1 MTPRP
6 PGWGGALVMM
16 ALLVACTTSPSTS
29 STVEADSPPTA
40 PGSTAPAEEPSV
52 VTATTQPAI
61 VPVGYRSV
69 MLSKIGATLA
79 IPSSWL
85 ATEMSDGD
93 LDDVIGKLNPA
104 NQQLLALLE
113 GAATQ
118 AADTYLLMAFDPTPS
133 GYSDNVSVSL
143 TPAPSPGTDLMAP
156 AVSLIEEAG
165 GTIVGTSGDPD
176 RTAAIRYSLA
186 VTHADGVTFDVHAI
200 SHVVATDGGLLTV
213 TVASGTA
220 AGLDEIG
227 PQIIESLAW
236 AGR

>member
-118 AADTYLLMAFDPTPS
+118 AADTYLLMAFDPGIRTTSACPS
-133 GYSDNVSVSL
+133 RQRRARAL
-143 TPAPSPGTDLMAP
+143 TSWHRP
-156 AVSLIEEAG
+156 
-165 GTIVGTSGDPD
+165 
-176 RTAAIRYSLA
+176 
-186 VTHADGVTFDVHAI
+186 
-200 SHVVATDGGLLTV
+200 
-213 TVASGTA
+213 
-220 AGLDEIG
+220 
-227 PQIIESLAW
+227 
-236 AGR
+236 